1 MPSPRERHLR
11 GQFFEVL
18 ANILEHAAA
27 VNICMMI
34 MIIKLLFNI
43 IPFVSLSPFLNNKVP
58 RGVFPS
64 IMIFVDFNSKNICSL
79 YHQKRTLSD
88 HD

>member
-1 MPSPRERHLR
+1 MCSPEERHLR

-43 IPFVSLSPFLNNKVP
+43 SLLSFCVPF
-58 RGVFPS
+58 
-64 IMIFVDFNSKNICSL
+64 
-79 YHQKRTLSD
+79 
-88 HD
+88 